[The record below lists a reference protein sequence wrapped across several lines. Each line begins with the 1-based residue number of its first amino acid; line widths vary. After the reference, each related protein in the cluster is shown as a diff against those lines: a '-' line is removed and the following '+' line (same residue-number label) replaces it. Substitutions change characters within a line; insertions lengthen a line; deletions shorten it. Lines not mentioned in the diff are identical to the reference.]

1 MSETILLV
9 EDDVSIRKAL
19 QLNLQLEGY
28 ELLCAEDGEI
38 GRKLVQTEP
47 FDLVLVDLMLPRL
60 SGLDLIREMRQKR
73 VDLPI
78 LVLSAKGQEADKVM
92 ALSLGA
98 DDYMTKPFGLAE
110 LLARVRALLRRG
122 RLMKPL
128 ASSPNLG
135 SPGTGKG
142 NHRIFL
148 DVPGRRLLVDG
159 EEVETTAKEFD
170 LLRLF
175 MSHPGQVLTREQ
187 IMQRIWGSEHFTL
200 RTIDNFVVRLRSKIE
215 PNPDTPQILE
225 TVRGV
230 GYRFNP

>member
-28 ELLCAEDGEI
+28 DLLMAEDGET
-38 GRKLVQTEP
+38 GRRLSQTEEL
-47 FDLVLVDLMLPRL
+47 DLIVVDLMLPRL
-60 SGLDLIREMRQKR
+60 SGLDLIRDLRQR
-73 VDLPI
+73 RADLPI
-78 LVLSAKGQEADKVM
+78 LVLSAKDQEADKVM

-122 RLMKPL
+122 RLNKPL
-128 ASSPNLG
+128 ASSPSLNG
-135 SPGTGKG
+135 GKPQS
-142 NHRIFL
+142 RIYL

-159 EEVETTAKEFD
+159 VDVETTAKEFD

-187 IMQRIWGSEHFTL
+187 IMQRIWGGEHFTL

-215 PNPDTPQILE
+215 KNADTPAHLE

>member
-28 ELLCAEDGEI
+28 ELLSAEDGET
-38 GRKLVQTEP
+38 GRRLSQTENL
-47 FDLVLVDLMLPRL
+47 DLIVVDLMLPRL
-60 SGLDLIREMRQKR
+60 SGLDLIRDLRQR
-73 VDLPI
+73 RADLPI
-78 LVLSAKGQEADKVM
+78 LVLSAKDQEADKVM

-122 RLMKPL
+122 RLNKPL
-128 ASSPNLG
+128 SSSPSLSGGKASS
-135 SPGTGKG
+135 
-142 NHRIFL
+142 RIYL
-148 DVPGRRLLVDG
+148 DVSGRRLSVEG
-159 EEVETTAKEFD
+159 EDVETTAKEFD

-187 IMQRIWGSEHFTL
+187 IMQRIWGGEHFTL

-215 PNPDTPQILE
+215 KNPDTPVHLE

>member
-28 ELLCAEDGEI
+28 ELLCADDGEI
-38 GRKLVQTEP
+38 GRRLSESEHL
-47 FDLVLVDLMLPRL
+47 DLIVVDLMLPRL
-60 SGLDLIREMRQKR
+60 SGLDLIRELRQR
-73 VDLPI
+73 RAELPI
-78 LVLSAKGQEADKVM
+78 LVLSAKDQEADKVM

-122 RLMKPL
+122 RLHKSL
-128 ASSPNLG
+128 SSSPS
-135 SPGTGKG
+135 SPGNKSTS
-142 NHRIFL
+142 RIYL

-159 EEVETTAKEFD
+159 QDIETTAKEFD

-175 MSHPGQVLTREQ
+175 MSHPGQVLTRDQ
-187 IMQRIWGSEHFTL
+187 IMQRLWGGEHFTL
-200 RTIDNFVVRLRSKIE
+200 RTIDNFIVRLRSKIE
-215 PNPDTPQILE
+215 ENADTPVHLE

>member
-38 GRKLVQTEP
+38 GRRLSESEHL
-47 FDLVLVDLMLPRL
+47 DLIVVDLMLPRL
-60 SGLDLIREMRQKR
+60 SGLDLIRELRQR
-73 VDLPI
+73 RAELPI
-78 LVLSAKGQEADKVM
+78 LVLSAKDQEADKVM

-122 RLMKPL
+122 RLHKSL
-128 ASSPNLG
+128 SSSPS
-135 SPGTGKG
+135 SPGNKSTS
-142 NHRIFL
+142 RIYL

-159 EEVETTAKEFD
+159 QDIETTAKEFD

-175 MSHPGQVLTREQ
+175 MSHPGQVLTRDQ
-187 IMQRIWGSEHFTL
+187 IMQRIWGGEHFTL
-200 RTIDNFVVRLRSKIE
+200 RTIDNFIVRLRSKIE
-215 PNPDTPQILE
+215 ENPDTPVHLE

>member
-28 ELLCAEDGEI
+28 ELLCAEDGEA
-38 GRKLVQTEP
+38 GRRLSETEEL
-47 FDLVLVDLMLPRL
+47 DLIVVDLMLPRL
-60 SGLDLIREMRQKR
+60 SGLDLIRELRQR
-73 VDLPI
+73 RADLPI
-78 LVLSAKGQEADKVM
+78 LVLSAKDQEADKVM

-110 LLARVRALLRRG
+110 RLARVRALLRRG
-122 RLMKPL
+122 RLNKPL
-128 ASSPNLG
+128 ASSPG
-135 SPGTGKG
+135 SKDGS
-142 NHRIFL
+142 RIYL
-148 DVPGRRLLVDG
+148 DVPGRRLLVEG
-159 EEVETTAKEFD
+159 EDIETTAKEFD

-175 MSHPGQVLTREQ
+175 MSHPGQVLTRDQ
-187 IMQRIWGSEHFTL
+187 IMQRLWGGEHFTL
-200 RTIDNFVVRLRSKIE
+200 RTIDNFIVRLRSKIE
-215 PNPDTPQILE
+215 ENADTPVHLE

>member
-19 QLNLQLEGY
+19 QMNLQLEGY
-28 ELLCAEDGEI
+28 ELLCAEDGEA
-38 GRKLVQTEP
+38 GRRLSETEEL
-47 FDLVLVDLMLPRL
+47 DLIVVDLMLPRL
-60 SGLDLIREMRQKR
+60 SGLDLIRELRQR
-73 VDLPI
+73 RADLPI
-78 LVLSAKGQEADKVM
+78 LVLSAKDQEADKVM

-122 RLMKPL
+122 RLNKPL
-128 ASSPNLG
+128 ASSPG
-135 SPGTGKG
+135 SKDGS
-142 NHRIFL
+142 RIYL
-148 DVPGRRLLVDG
+148 DVPGRRLLVEG
-159 EEVETTAKEFD
+159 EDIETTAKVFD

-175 MSHPGQVLTREQ
+175 MSHPGQVLTRDQ
-187 IMQRIWGSEHFTL
+187 IMQRLWGGEHFTL
-200 RTIDNFVVRLRSKIE
+200 RTIDNFIVRLRSKIE
-215 PNPDTPQILE
+215 ENADTPVHLE

>member
-1 MSETILLV
+1 MRETILLV

-28 ELLCAEDGEI
+28 ELLTAEDGET
-38 GRKLVQTEP
+38 GRKLTQTEQL
-47 FDLVLVDLMLPRL
+47 DLIVVDLMLPRL
-60 SGLDLIREMRQKR
+60 SGLDLIRDLRQR
-73 VDLPI
+73 RADLPI
-78 LVLSAKGQEADKVM
+78 LVLSAKDQEADKVM

-122 RLMKPL
+122 RLNRSL
-128 ASSPNLG
+128 SSSPNL
-135 SPGTGKG
+135 SAGKESA
-142 NHRIFL
+142 RIFL

-159 EEVETTAKEFD
+159 EDVETTAKEFD

-200 RTIDNFVVRLRSKIE
+200 RTIDNFVVRLRNKIE
-215 PNPDTPQILE
+215 PNPDTPQHLE

>member
-38 GRKLVQTEP
+38 GRRLSESEHL
-47 FDLVLVDLMLPRL
+47 DLIVVDLMLPRL
-60 SGLDLIREMRQKR
+60 SGLDLIRELRQR
-73 VDLPI
+73 RAELPI
-78 LVLSAKGQEADKVM
+78 LVLSAKDQEADKVM

-122 RLMKPL
+122 RLNKPL
-128 ASSPNLG
+128 ASSPG
-135 SPGTGKG
+135 SKDGS
-142 NHRIFL
+142 RIYL
-148 DVPGRRLLVDG
+148 DVPGRRLLVEG
-159 EEVETTAKEFD
+159 EDIETTAKEFD

-175 MSHPGQVLTREQ
+175 MSHPGQVLTRDQ
-187 IMQRIWGSEHFTL
+187 IMQRLWGGEHFTL
-200 RTIDNFVVRLRSKIE
+200 RTIDNFIVRLRSKIE
-215 PNPDTPQILE
+215 ENADTPVHLE

>member
-19 QLNLQLEGY
+19 QMNLQLEGY
-28 ELLCAEDGEI
+28 ELLCAEDGEA
-38 GRKLVQTEP
+38 GRRLSETEEL
-47 FDLVLVDLMLPRL
+47 DLIVVDLMLPRL
-60 SGLDLIREMRQKR
+60 SGLDLIRELRQR
-73 VDLPI
+73 RADLPI
-78 LVLSAKGQEADKVM
+78 LVLSAKDQEADKVM

-122 RLMKPL
+122 RLNKPL
-128 ASSPNLG
+128 ASSPG
-135 SPGTGKG
+135 SKDGS
-142 NHRIFL
+142 RIYL
-148 DVPGRRLLVDG
+148 DVPGRRLLVEG
-159 EEVETTAKEFD
+159 EDIETTAKEFD

-175 MSHPGQVLTREQ
+175 MSHPGQVLTRDQ
-187 IMQRIWGSEHFTL
+187 IMQRLWGGEHFTL
-200 RTIDNFVVRLRSKIE
+200 RTIDNFIVRLRSKIE
-215 PNPDTPQILE
+215 ENADTPVHLE

>member
-38 GRKLVQTEP
+38 GRRLSESEHL
-47 FDLVLVDLMLPRL
+47 DLIVVDLMLPRL
-60 SGLDLIREMRQKR
+60 SGLDLIRELRQR
-73 VDLPI
+73 RAELPI
-78 LVLSAKGQEADKVM
+78 LVLSAKDQEADKVM

-122 RLMKPL
+122 RLHKSL
-128 ASSPNLG
+128 SSSPS
-135 SPGTGKG
+135 SPGNKSTS
-142 NHRIFL
+142 RIYL

-159 EEVETTAKEFD
+159 QDIETTAKEFD

-175 MSHPGQVLTREQ
+175 MSHPGQVLTRDQ
-187 IMQRIWGSEHFTL
+187 IMQRLWGGEHFTL
-200 RTIDNFVVRLRSKIE
+200 RTIDNFIVRLRSKIE
-215 PNPDTPQILE
+215 ENPDTPVHLE

>member
-19 QLNLQLEGY
+19 QMNLQLEGY
-28 ELLCAEDGEI
+28 ELLCAEDGEA
-38 GRKLVQTEP
+38 GRRLSETEEL
-47 FDLVLVDLMLPRL
+47 DLIVVDLMLPRL
-60 SGLDLIREMRQKR
+60 SGLDLIRELRQR
-73 VDLPI
+73 RADLPI
-78 LVLSAKGQEADKVM
+78 LVLSAKDQEADKVM

-122 RLMKPL
+122 RLNKPL
-128 ASSPNLG
+128 ASSPG
-135 SPGTGKG
+135 SKDGS
-142 NHRIFL
+142 RIYL
-148 DVPGRRLLVDG
+148 DVPGRRLLVEG
-159 EEVETTAKEFD
+159 EDIETTAKEVD

-175 MSHPGQVLTREQ
+175 MSHPGQVLTRDQ
-187 IMQRIWGSEHFTL
+187 IMQRLWGGEHFTL
-200 RTIDNFVVRLRSKIE
+200 RTIDNFIVRLRSKIE
-215 PNPDTPQILE
+215 ENADTPVHLE

>member
-28 ELLCAEDGEI
+28 ELLCAEDGEA
-38 GRKLVQTEP
+38 GRRLSETEEL
-47 FDLVLVDLMLPRL
+47 DLIVVDLMLPRL
-60 SGLDLIREMRQKR
+60 SGLDLIRELRQR
-73 VDLPI
+73 RADLPI
-78 LVLSAKGQEADKVM
+78 LVLSAKDQEADKVM

-122 RLMKPL
+122 RLNKPL
-128 ASSPNLG
+128 ASSPG
-135 SPGTGKG
+135 SKDGS
-142 NHRIFL
+142 RIYL
-148 DVPGRRLLVDG
+148 DVPGRRLLVEG
-159 EEVETTAKEFD
+159 EDIETTAKEFD

-175 MSHPGQVLTREQ
+175 MSHPGQVLTRDQ
-187 IMQRIWGSEHFTL
+187 IMQRLWGGEHFTL
-200 RTIDNFVVRLRSKIE
+200 RTIDNFIVRLRSKIE
-215 PNPDTPQILE
+215 ENADTPVHLE

>member
-19 QLNLQLEGY
+19 QMNLQLEGY
-28 ELLCAEDGEI
+28 ELLCAEDGEA
-38 GRKLVQTEP
+38 GRRLSETEEL
-47 FDLVLVDLMLPRL
+47 DLIVVDLMLPRL
-60 SGLDLIREMRQKR
+60 SGLDLIRELRQR
-73 VDLPI
+73 RADLPI
-78 LVLSAKGQEADKVM
+78 LVLSAKDQEADKVM

-122 RLMKPL
+122 RLNKPL
-128 ASSPNLG
+128 ASSPG
-135 SPGTGKG
+135 SKDGS
-142 NHRIFL
+142 RIYL
-148 DVPGRRLLVDG
+148 DVPGRRLLVEG
-159 EEVETTAKEFD
+159 EDIETTAKEFD

-175 MSHPGQVLTREQ
+175 MSHPGQVLTRDQ
-187 IMQRIWGSEHFTL
+187 IMQRIWGGEHFTL
-200 RTIDNFVVRLRSKIE
+200 RTIDNFIVRLRSKIE
-215 PNPDTPQILE
+215 ENPDTPVHLE

>member
-38 GRKLVQTEP
+38 GRRLSESEHL
-47 FDLVLVDLMLPRL
+47 DLIVVDLMLPRL
-60 SGLDLIREMRQKR
+60 SGLDLIRELRQR
-73 VDLPI
+73 RAELPI
-78 LVLSAKGQEADKVM
+78 LVLSAKDQEVDKVM

-122 RLMKPL
+122 RLHKSL
-128 ASSPNLG
+128 SSSPS
-135 SPGTGKG
+135 SPGNKATS
-142 NHRIFL
+142 RIYL

-159 EEVETTAKEFD
+159 QDIETTAKEFD

-175 MSHPGQVLTREQ
+175 MSHPGQVLTRDQ
-187 IMQRIWGSEHFTL
+187 IMQRLWGGEHFTL
-200 RTIDNFVVRLRSKIE
+200 RTIDNFIVRLRSKIE
-215 PNPDTPQILE
+215 ENPDTPVHLE

-230 GYRFNP
+230 GYRFNQ

>member
-9 EDDVSIRKAL
+9 EDDLSIRKAL

-28 ELLCAEDGEI
+28 ELLCAEDGEA
-38 GRKLVQTEP
+38 GRRLSETEEL
-47 FDLVLVDLMLPRL
+47 DLIVVDLMLPRL
-60 SGLDLIREMRQKR
+60 SGLDLIRELRQR
-73 VDLPI
+73 RADLPI
-78 LVLSAKGQEADKVM
+78 LVLSAKDQEADKVM

-122 RLMKPL
+122 RLNKPL
-128 ASSPNLG
+128 ASSPG
-135 SPGTGKG
+135 SKDGS
-142 NHRIFL
+142 RIYL
-148 DVPGRRLLVDG
+148 DVPGRRLLVEG
-159 EEVETTAKEFD
+159 EDIETTAKEFD

-175 MSHPGQVLTREQ
+175 MSHPGQVLTRDQ
-187 IMQRIWGSEHFTL
+187 IMQRLWGGEHFTL
-200 RTIDNFVVRLRSKIE
+200 RTIDNFIVRLRSKIE
-215 PNPDTPQILE
+215 ENADTPVHLE

>member
-28 ELLCAEDGEI
+28 DLLCAEDGEA
-38 GRKLVQTEP
+38 GRRLSETE
-47 FDLVLVDLMLPRL
+47 DLDLIVVDLMLPRL
-60 SGLDLIREMRQKR
+60 SGLDLIRELRQR
-73 VDLPI
+73 RADLPI
-78 LVLSAKGQEADKVM
+78 LVLSAKDQEADKVM

-122 RLMKPL
+122 RLNKPL
-128 ASSPNLG
+128 SSSPG
-135 SPGTGKG
+135 SKDSS
-142 NHRIFL
+142 RIYL
-148 DVPGRRLLVDG
+148 DVAGRKLVVEG
-159 EEVETTAKEFD
+159 EDIETTAKEFD

-175 MSHPGQVLTREQ
+175 MSHPGQVLTRDQ
-187 IMQRIWGSEHFTL
+187 IMQRIWGGEHFTL
-200 RTIDNFVVRLRSKIE
+200 RTIDNFIVRLRSKIE
-215 PNPDTPQILE
+215 TNPDTPFHLE

>member
-28 ELLCAEDGEI
+28 ELLCAEDGEA
-38 GRKLVQTEP
+38 GRRLSETEAL
-47 FDLVLVDLMLPRL
+47 DLIVVDLMLPRL
-60 SGLDLIREMRQKR
+60 SGLDLIRELRQR
-73 VDLPI
+73 RADLPI
-78 LVLSAKGQEADKVM
+78 LVLSAKDQEADKVM

-122 RLMKPL
+122 RLNKPL
-128 ASSPNLG
+128 ASSPG
-135 SPGTGKG
+135 SKDGS
-142 NHRIFL
+142 RIYL
-148 DVPGRRLLVDG
+148 DVPGRRLLVEG
-159 EEVETTAKEFD
+159 EDIETTAKEFD

-175 MSHPGQVLTREQ
+175 MSHPGQVLTRDQ
-187 IMQRIWGSEHFTL
+187 IMQRLWGGEHFTL
-200 RTIDNFVVRLRSKIE
+200 RTIDNFIVRLRSKIE
-215 PNPDTPQILE
+215 ENADTPVHLE

>member
-38 GRKLVQTEP
+38 GRRLSESEHL
-47 FDLVLVDLMLPRL
+47 DLIVVDLMLPRL
-60 SGLDLIREMRQKR
+60 SGLDLIRELRQR
-73 VDLPI
+73 RAELPI
-78 LVLSAKGQEADKVM
+78 LVLSAKDQEADKVM

-122 RLMKPL
+122 RLHKSL
-128 ASSPNLG
+128 SSSPS
-135 SPGTGKG
+135 SPGNKSTS
-142 NHRIFL
+142 RIYL

-159 EEVETTAKEFD
+159 QDIETTAKEFD

-175 MSHPGQVLTREQ
+175 MSHPGQVLTRDQ
-187 IMQRIWGSEHFTL
+187 IMQRIWGGEHFTL
-200 RTIDNFVVRLRSKIE
+200 RTIDNFIVRLRSKIE
-215 PNPDTPQILE
+215 ENPDTPVHLE

-230 GYRFNP
+230 GYRFNQ

>member
-38 GRKLVQTEP
+38 GRRLSESEHL
-47 FDLVLVDLMLPRL
+47 DLIVVDLMLPRL
-60 SGLDLIREMRQKR
+60 SGLDLIRELRQR
-73 VDLPI
+73 RAELPI
-78 LVLSAKGQEADKVM
+78 LVLSAKDQEADKVM

-122 RLMKPL
+122 RLHKSL
-128 ASSPNLG
+128 SSSPS
-135 SPGTGKG
+135 SPGNKSTS
-142 NHRIFL
+142 RIYL

-159 EEVETTAKEFD
+159 QDIETTAKEFD

-175 MSHPGQVLTREQ
+175 MSHPGQVLTRDQ
-187 IMQRIWGSEHFTL
+187 IMQRIWGGEHFTL
-200 RTIDNFVVRLRSKIE
+200 RTIDNFIVRLRSNIE
-215 PNPDTPQILE
+215 
-225 TVRGV
+225 
-230 GYRFNP
+230 

>member
-19 QLNLQLEGY
+19 QMNLQLEGY
-28 ELLCAEDGEI
+28 ELLCAEDGEA
-38 GRKLVQTEP
+38 GRRLSETEEL
-47 FDLVLVDLMLPRL
+47 DLIVVDLMLPRL
-60 SGLDLIREMRQKR
+60 SGLDLIRELRQR
-73 VDLPI
+73 RAELPI
-78 LVLSAKGQEADKVM
+78 LVLSAKDQEADKVM

-122 RLMKPL
+122 RLNKPL
-128 ASSPNLG
+128 ASSPG
-135 SPGTGKG
+135 SKDGS
-142 NHRIFL
+142 RIYL
-148 DVPGRRLLVDG
+148 DVPGRRLLVEG
-159 EEVETTAKEFD
+159 EDIETTAKEFD

-175 MSHPGQVLTREQ
+175 MSHPGQVLTRDQ
-187 IMQRIWGSEHFTL
+187 IMQRLWGGEHFTL
-200 RTIDNFVVRLRSKIE
+200 RTIDNFIVRLRSKIE
-215 PNPDTPQILE
+215 ENADTPVHLE